1 MAADP
6 TTTRDVGEAEI
17 HIHEYGAP
25 NPPALILVHGL
36 TDDGTC
42 WPDAVERWKDRWHI
56 LAVDQRGHGRSPKF
70 TEEQLPDSSGVLVDD
85 LLGILTRLAE
95 PAIVVGHSLGG
106 LIAARAATR
115 APELVRA
122 LVLEDPAKPREHW
135 DGQNAEFARQQLAFV
150 EAVANDP
157 DRELARML
165 TETPWTETELDAWAS
180 SKALVDRGYLA
191 GGLTLGDTAWESMF
205 DALTVPTLILVPVD
219 GEMAPDPALI
229 ANPLVAVVELPG
241 VGHCIRRDDGEAYHA
256 IVDPFLARHAR

>member
-1 MAADP
+1 M
-6 TTTRDVGEAEI
+6 GEAEI
-17 HIHEYGAP
+17 HIHEHGVSSL
-25 NPPALILVHGL
+25 PALVLVHGL

-42 WPDAVERWKDRWHI
+42 WPDAVERWKGRWHI
-56 LAVDQRGHGRSPKF
+56 LAVDQRGHGRSPRF
-70 TEEQLPDSSGVLVDD
+70 TDDQLPDSSGVLVDD
-85 LLGILTRLAE
+85 LLDILTQLAE

-106 LIAARAATR
+106 LVAARAARR

-135 DGQNAEFARQQLAFV
+135 TGPENTEFTRQQLAFV
-150 EAVANDP
+150 EAVSNDP
-157 DRELARML
+157 DHELARML
-165 TETPWTETELDAWAS
+165 TETPWTETELGGWAS

-229 ANPLVAVVELPG
+229 ATRSSQSSNCPGWATASVEMT
-241 VGHCIRRDDGEAYHA
+241 
-256 IVDPFLARHAR
+256 ARPTTRLWTRS